1 MVSPDGDVTIAVVGK
16 YTGLKDAY
24 KSLIEALTHG
34 GLANN
39 VAVDIDWIESEVFE
53 RDASEVAERLEGVH
67 GVLVP
72 GAFGQR
78 GSEGMIRAVKYARE
92 HEIPYFGVCF
102 GMQMAMIEAARNL
115 AGLEGRAPPSSGRRR
130 SRWWGC

>member
-1 MVSPDGDVTIAVVGK
+1 VVGK

-53 RDASEVAERLEGVH
+53 RDAPRSPSGWRGCTGCWCPARSGS
-67 GVLVP
+67 
-72 GAFGQR
+72 GARR
-78 GSEGMIRAVKYARE
+78 G
-92 HEIPYFGVCF
+92 
-102 GMQMAMIEAARNL
+102 
-115 AGLEGRAPPSSGRRR
+115 
-130 SRWWGC
+130 